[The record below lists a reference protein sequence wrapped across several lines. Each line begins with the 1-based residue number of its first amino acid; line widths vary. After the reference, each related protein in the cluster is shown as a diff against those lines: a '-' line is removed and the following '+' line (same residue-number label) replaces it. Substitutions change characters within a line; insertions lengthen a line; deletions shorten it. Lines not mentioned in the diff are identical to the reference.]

1 VNPASPPA
9 PPPLAPPPSS
19 ASVSW
24 GTWLALWLVFLGG
37 WRGAAC
43 LHAHLGDSE
52 ERAHV
57 VPLRP
62 RPIKPLVRV
71 TPAPEL
77 RTRTPRPP
85 QIASGWWPPYDTLDA
100 TLPSAWELHGSTAA
114 WFDLEHFFRLLHQT
128 SWHAVDV
135 FHWGDSQIEGDRIT
149 GTLRASWQRTWGG
162 NGSGWV
168 LPEMPAASFAIASNT
183 EGGVGRR
190 AGFGRGRDSTARRL
204 PFFAVNDMAA
214 SSRWRIAANPAS
226 HANHKRW
233 TTTTVWT
240 SEPSAWS
247 LEVDGLPV
255 AVPAAET
262 AFQHVDHPHV
272 DRDIALT
279 FGASTLL
286 GVQLGS
292 PHGVRVHNLPM
303 RGASGTLFDDVPA
316 SDWQHLRAHHV
327 PGLVLLQ
334 FGGNAVPSLTT
345 QASAQRYARNVA
357 RNIRHI
363 QGMLPGVP
371 IVFIGPSDMGRHPG
385 EFPGLAH
392 VVHAL
397 KDAVVANDA
406 LYWDLQAVMGGQG
419 SMAAWMAEGLAG
431 PDGVHFSPRGAK
443 LVGQRLDVALRH
455 EFKARFG
462 TALHAVPAIR
472 SPQEAGTP

>member
-1 VNPASPPA
+1 
-9 PPPLAPPPSS
+9 
-19 ASVSW
+19 
-24 GTWLALWLVFLGG
+24 
-37 WRGAAC
+37 
-43 LHAHLGDSE
+43 
-52 ERAHV
+52 
-57 VPLRP
+57 
-62 RPIKPLVRV
+62 
-71 TPAPEL
+71 
-77 RTRTPRPP
+77 
-85 QIASGWWPPYDTLDA
+85 
-100 TLPSAWELHGSTAA
+100 
-114 WFDLEHFFRLLHQT
+114 
-128 SWHAVDV
+128 
-135 FHWGDSQIEGDRIT
+135 
-149 GTLRASWQRTWGG
+149 
-162 NGSGWV
+162 
-168 LPEMPAASFAIASNT
+168 
-183 EGGVGRR
+183 
-190 AGFGRGRDSTARRL
+190 
-204 PFFAVNDMAA
+204 
-214 SSRWRIAANPAS
+214 
-226 HANHKRW
+226 
-233 TTTTVWT
+233 
-240 SEPSAWS
+240 
-247 LEVDGLPV
+247 VDGLPV